1 MAAHDPDLPFFE
13 WAVGLLAAAF
23 ATALGHVHVRISR
36 EEDARIKGT
45 SDGADAVTGAEAK
58 LWQAFDEHRREFQQ
72 FRGIMME
79 TAVRRADLR
88 ADLHDMEA
96 RQTQAL
102 REMESRIL
110 AILRLPQG
118 ERTP

>member
-13 WAVGLLAAAF
+13 WAVGLFVAAF
-23 ATALGHVHVRISR
+23 AAALGHVHVRINR
-36 EEDARIKGT
+36 EEDQRVKGT
-45 SDGADAVTGAEAK
+45 TEGIDAMTGTEAK
-58 LWQAFDEHRREFQQ
+58 LWRALDEHRREFQQ

-79 TAVRRADLR
+79 TTVRRADLR

-118 ERTP
+118 ERAP